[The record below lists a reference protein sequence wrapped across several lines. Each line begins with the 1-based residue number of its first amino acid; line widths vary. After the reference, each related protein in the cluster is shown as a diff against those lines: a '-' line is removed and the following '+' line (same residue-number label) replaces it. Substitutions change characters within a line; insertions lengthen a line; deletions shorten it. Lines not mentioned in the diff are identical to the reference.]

1 MNLFEN
7 IRLALEG
14 LRANKMRALLTMLG
28 IIIGIASVMA
38 ISTLGS
44 AMTGSVTSTMD
55 KLGGKNIM
63 VSLTPKNYDT
73 QSTLQPE
80 DYITQDEL
88 DGFRE
93 TYANQIKAISLS
105 NGMGSGKLNSG
116 YVHKD
121 VSITGAST
129 DYGFVNNVKMV
140 QGRFVSDRD
149 MNSSRNVIIIDTTLR
164 NNLVGVNGDPVGMD
178 ISVDTKTTSETYT
191 IIGVYEKLVIDNPLF
206 YMGDD
211 TRVECFIPITTA
223 MALNSGSTATPP
235 GYENF
240 TIMATSD
247 TDSAAFAAT
256 TKDYFSKKLGTMS
269 DYTIDATSMEAIA
282 SEATGML
289 GTLSL
294 GISVIAGISLLVGG
308 IGVMNIMLVS
318 VTERTKEIGIRKAL
332 GARNSAI
339 RSQFII
345 EAIIICLIGGL
356 IGVALGAA
364 LGSLG
369 STLLKFPTS
378 PPLVPMI
385 IALCFSMF
393 IGVFFGYYPAN
404 KAAKLD
410 PIDALRYE

>member
-1 MNLFEN
+1 MNLLEN
-7 IRLALEG
+7 TRLALEG

-44 AMTGSVTSTMD
+44 AMTGSVSKTMD
-55 KLGGKNIM
+55 KIGSKNIS
-63 VSLTPKNYDT
+63 VYLTPKNYDSQPT
-73 QSTLQPE
+73 MQPE

-88 DGFRE
+88 DSFKA
-93 TYANQIKAISLS
+93 TYADQIRAISLS
-105 NGMGSGKLNSG
+105 KSLGSGELDSG
-116 YVHKD
+116 YIHKD
-121 VSITGAST
+121 VTITGANP
-129 DYGFVNNVKMV
+129 DYRQVNNINLV
-140 QGRFVSDRD
+140 QGRFVSERD
-149 MNSSRNVIIIDTTLR
+149 VQSARNVIIIDTTLR
-164 NNLVGVNGDPVGMD
+164 NSLVGVDGDPTGMD
-178 ISVDTKTTSETYT
+178 ITVKTKTTNETYT

-206 YMGDD
+206 NMGDD
-211 TRVECFIPITTA
+211 TRVECYIPITTA
-223 MALNSGSTATPP
+223 MALGSETTTMP
-235 GYENF
+235 GYDSF
-240 TIMATSD
+240 TIMGTATAD
-247 TDSAAFAAT
+247 TTTFAKTA
-256 TKDYFSKKLGTMS
+256 KDYFLKGLDPLS
-269 DYTIDATSMEAIA
+269 DYTIEAQSMEAIV

-289 GTLSL
+289 STLSL

-345 EAIIICLIGGL
+345 ESMIICLIGGM

-364 LGSLG
+364 LGIFG
-369 STLLKFPTS
+369 SSLLKFPTN
-378 PPLVPMI
+378 PPFLPMI
-385 IALCFSMF
+385 IALCFSMG

-404 KAAKLD
+404 KAAHLD

>member
-1 MNLFEN
+1 MTVFEN

-28 IIIGIASVMA
+28 IIIGIASVMG

-44 AMTGSVTSTMD
+44 AMTGSVSTTMD
-55 KLGGKNIM
+55 KIGGKNIM

-73 QSTLQPE
+73 QSTLLPE
-80 DYITQDEL
+80 DYITQEEL
-88 DGFRE
+88 DGFKA
-93 TYANQIKAISLS
+93 TYSDQIRAISLS
-105 NGMGSGKLNSG
+105 NGLGSGQLNSG

-121 VSITGAST
+121 VSITGT
-129 DYGFVNNVKMV
+129 NPDYSFVNNVKMV

-149 MNSSRNVIIIDTTLR
+149 MASSRNVIIIDTTLR
-164 NNLVGVNGDPVGMD
+164 NKLVGVNGDPIGMD
-178 ISVDTKTTSETYT
+178 ISVETKNTNETYS

-211 TRVECFIPITTA
+211 TRIECFIPITTA
-223 MALNSGSTATPP
+223 KALNSDTTANS

-240 TIMATSD
+240 TIMATPD
-247 TDSAAFAAT
+247 TDSAAFAQT
-256 TKDYFSKKLGTMS
+256 TKDYFIKNLGTMS
-269 DYTIDATSMEAIA
+269 DYTVDAQSLEAMA
-282 SEATGML
+282 SEATSML
-289 GTLSL
+289 ATLSL

-345 EAIIICLIGGL
+345 ESIIICLIGGL
-356 IGVALGAA
+356 IGVALGTA
-364 LGSLG
+364 LGVLG
-369 STLLKFPTS
+369 STLLKFPTT
-378 PPLVPMI
+378 PPFLPMM
-385 IALCFSMF
+385 IALCFSMA

>member
-1 MNLFEN
+1 MNLLEN

-44 AMTGSVTSTMD
+44 AMTGSVSKTMD
-55 KLGGKNIM
+55 KIGGKNIS
-63 VSLTPKNYDT
+63 VYLTPKNYDS
-73 QSTLQPE
+73 QATLQPE

-88 DGFRE
+88 NSFKE
-93 TYANQIKAISLS
+93 TYADQIRAISLS
-105 NGMGSGKLNSG
+105 SSLGSGKLNSG

-121 VSITGAST
+121 VSVTGANP
-129 DYGFVNNVKMV
+129 DYRLVNNINLV
-140 QGRFVSDRD
+140 QGRFISDRD
-149 MNSSRNVIIIDTTLR
+149 IQSSRNVIIIDTTLR
-164 NNLVGVNGDPVGMD
+164 NNLVGVNGDPTGMD
-178 ISVDTKTTSETYT
+178 ITVETKNTNETYT
-191 IIGVYEKLVIDNPLF
+191 IIGVYEKVVIDNPLF
-206 YMGDD
+206 NMGDD
-211 TRVECFIPITTA
+211 TRIECFIPITTA
-223 MALNSGSTATPP
+223 KALNSQSTAIP

-240 TIMATSD
+240 TIMASANTD
-247 TDSAAFAAT
+247 TTAFAQI
-256 TKDYFSKKLGTMS
+256 TKQYFIKNLGALS
-269 DYTIDATSMEAIA
+269 DYTIEAQSMEAMVSEATSML
-282 SEATGML
+282 S
-289 GTLSL
+289 TLSL

-345 EAIIICLIGGL
+345 EAIIICLIGGI
-356 IGVALGAA
+356 IGVG
-364 LGSLG
+364 LGSVLGVLG
-369 STLLKFPTS
+369 SSLLKFPTT
-378 PPLVPMI
+378 PPFTPMI
-385 IALCFSMF
+385 IALCFSMG

>member
-1 MNLFEN
+1 MNLLEN
-7 IRLALEG
+7 IRLAFEG

-28 IIIGIASVMA
+28 IIIGIASVMG

-44 AMTGSVTSTMD
+44 AMTGSVSTTMD
-55 KLGGKNIM
+55 KIGGKNIM

-73 QSTLQPE
+73 QSALQPE
-80 DYITQDEL
+80 DYITQEEL
-88 DGFRE
+88 DGFKE
-93 TYANQIKAISLS
+93 TYADQIKAISLS
-105 NGMGSGKLNSG
+105 NGLGSGLLNSG
-116 YVHKD
+116 YIHKD
-121 VSITGAST
+121 VSITGT
-129 DYGFVNNVKMV
+129 NPDYSYVNNVKLV
-140 QGRFVSDRD
+140 QGRFISDRD
-149 MNSSRNVIIIDTTLR
+149 MESSRNVIIIDTTLR
-164 NNLVGVNGDPVGMD
+164 NKMVGINGDPVGMD
-178 ISVDTKTTSETYT
+178 VSVETKNTNETYT

-211 TRVECFIPITTA
+211 TRIECFIPITTA
-223 MALNSGSTATPP
+223 KALNSESTTNS

-240 TIMATSD
+240 TIMAASD
-247 TDSAAFAAT
+247 TDSTAFAQI
-256 TKDYFSKKLGTMS
+256 TKDYFVKNLGAMS
-269 DYTIDATSMEAIA
+269 DYTVDAQSLEAMA

-332 GARNSAI
+332 GAPNSAI

-345 EAIIICLIGGL
+345 ESIIICLIGGI

-404 KAAKLD
+404 KAAKLN

>member
-28 IIIGIASVMA
+28 IIIGIASVMG

-44 AMTGSVTSTMD
+44 AMTGSVTTTMD
-55 KLGGKNIM
+55 KIGGKNII

-73 QSTLQPE
+73 QSTLQPD
-80 DYITQDEL
+80 DYITQEEL
-88 DGFRE
+88 DDFRA
-93 TYANQIKAISLS
+93 TYANQIKAISFS
-105 NGMGSGKLNSG
+105 NGLGSGQLDHG
-116 YVHKD
+116 YVHQD
-121 VSITGAST
+121 VSITGVSP
-129 DYGFVNNVKMV
+129 DYGFVNNVKLV
-140 QGRFVSDRD
+140 QGRFVNDRD
-149 MNSSRNVIIIDTTLR
+149 MDSSRNVIIIDTTLK
-164 NNLVGVNGDPVGMD
+164 NKLVGVSGDPIGLDV
-178 ISVDTKTTSETYT
+178 SVETKNTNETYT

-211 TRVECFIPITTA
+211 TRIECYIPITTA
-223 MALNSGSTATPP
+223 KTLNSDPTVNA

-240 TIMATSD
+240 TIMAAAG
-247 TDSAAFAAT
+247 TDSAAFAQT
-256 TKDYFSKKLGTMS
+256 TKDYFEKNLGAMS
-269 DYTIDATSMEAIA
+269 DYTIDAQSLEAMA
-282 SEATGML
+282 SEATAML

-318 VTERTKEIGIRKAL
+318 VTERTREIGIRKAL

-345 EAIIICLIGGL
+345 ESIIICLIGGL

-369 STLLKFPTS
+369 SNLLKFPTA
-378 PPLVPMI
+378 PPFLPMM
-385 IALCFSMF
+385 IALCFSMA

>member
-7 IRLALEG
+7 VRLALEG

-44 AMTGSVTSTMD
+44 AMTGSVTKTMD
-55 KLGGKNIM
+55 KIGGKNIM
-63 VSLTPKNYDT
+63 VSLSPKNYDT
-73 QSTLQPE
+73 QSTLQEE
-80 DYITQDEL
+80 DLITQDEL
-88 DGFRE
+88 DAFRS
-93 TYANQIKAISLS
+93 TYADQIKAISFS
-105 NGMGSGKLNSG
+105 TGMGSGQLNSG
-116 YVHKD
+116 FIHKD
-121 VSITGAST
+121 VSITGASP
-129 DYGFVNNVKMV
+129 DYGLVNNINLV
-140 QGRFVSDRD
+140 QGRFIGDRD
-149 MNSSRNVIIIDTTLR
+149 IDGTRNVIIIDTTLR
-164 NNLVGVNGDPVGMD
+164 NNLVGVDGDVIGKE
-178 ISVDTKTTSETYT
+178 IQVDTKSTNETYT
-191 IIGVYEKLVIDNPLF
+191 VIGVYEKLVIDNPLF

-211 TRVECFIPITTA
+211 TRIECFIPITTA
-223 MALNSGSTATPP
+223 KSLNPDTANLN

-240 TIMATSD
+240 TIMATSN
-247 TDSAAFAAT
+247 TDSAAFALT
-256 TKDYFSKKLGTMS
+256 TKEYFVKGLGALS
-269 DYTIDATSMEAIA
+269 DFTIQAESLEAMA

-345 EAIIICLIGGL
+345 EAIIICLIGGI
-356 IGVALGAA
+356 IGVGLGSALGIM
-364 LGSLG
+364 G
-369 STLLKFPTS
+369 STLMKFPTN
-378 PPLVPMI
+378 PPFLPMI
-385 IALCFSMF
+385 IALCFSMA
-393 IGVFFGYYPAN
+393 IGVFFGFYPAN